1 MNCSFGKIK
10 TTDLRPIREIVFERL
25 RKAIIDGNLKEGDR
39 LIETVVAENMGVSRT
54 PVREAFRK
62 LEIEGLAENLP
73 RKGSVVKGISKKD
86 VTEIYE
92 IREMLEG
99 LEVRLA
105 CAKISEKQIDELQDK
120 IVQMEKCIDNN
131 NSAEYWRLHGEFND
145 IILNASAN
153 KRLIDQMKQ
162 IYEYL
167 EKLRSSILVMDKR
180 RYKALEE
187 HKAIVKAFQKK
198 DEMLAEKVGREH
210 VVSAKRFLAEKIQLF

>member
-1 MNCSFGKIK
+1 MNCSFGKIRN
-10 TTDLRPIREIVFERL
+10 TDLRPIREIVFERL

-62 LEIEGLAENLP
+62 LELEGLAENLP

-86 VTEIYE
+86 VTEIYD

-99 LEVRLA
+99 LGVRLA
-105 CAKISEKQIDELQDK
+105 CAKISKKQIDDLQDI
-120 IVQMEKCIDNN
+120 IVKMEKCIADNN
-131 NSAEYWRLHGEFND
+131 RAEYWRLHGEFND

-153 KRLIDQMKQ
+153 QRLIDQMKQ

-167 EKLRSSILVMDKR
+167 EKLRSSIMLMDKR
-180 RYKALEE
+180 RYQALEE
-187 HKAIVKAFQKK
+187 HKAIVKAFQEK

-210 VVSAKRFLAEKIQLF
+210 VVNAKRFLAEEIQL

>member
-1 MNCSFGKIK
+1 MNLAFGKIK

-25 RKAIIDGNLKEGDR
+25 RKAIIDGGLKQGDR

-54 PVREAFRK
+54 PVREAFRQ

-73 RKGSVVKGISKKD
+73 RKGTVVKGISKKD
-86 VTEIYE
+86 VMEIYE

-105 CAKISEKQIDELQDK
+105 CSKISEKQIDELQDK
-120 IVQMEKCIDNN
+120 IVKMEKCIDNKN
-131 NSAEYWRLHGEFND
+131 TSEYWKLHGEFND
-145 IILNASAN
+145 IILRASGN
-153 KRLIDQMKQ
+153 QRLIDQMKQ

-167 EKLRSSILVMDKR
+167 AKLRSSTLVMDNR
-180 RYKALEE
+180 RYQALDE
-187 HKAIVKAFQKK
+187 HKAIIEAFRKK

-210 VVSAKRFLAEKIQLF
+210 VINAKNFLAENVKLF